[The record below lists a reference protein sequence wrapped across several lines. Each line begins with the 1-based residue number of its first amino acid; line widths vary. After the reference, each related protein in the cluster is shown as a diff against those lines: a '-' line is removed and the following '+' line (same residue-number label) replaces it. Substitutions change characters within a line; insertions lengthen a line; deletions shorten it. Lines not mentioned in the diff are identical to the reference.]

1 MRRLWYF
8 SRISVPPTLQNIYM
22 KTFHKT
28 LTDHALLS
36 YPHGPHRPSGPTHE
50 RYLKWKVGS
59 ELIASPCVL
68 IASVRPPLRIMTTT
82 RALVS
87 AVSAFSGLIRS
98 DGSFA
103 CPRGP
108 RRDCSVRA
116 GGGESLRGPASR
128 PGATVQRTH
137 ACAHTH
143 TRRPGVRVNE
153 GELVNRMGRGY
164 ITTGRPTR
172 REGGGQLVLN
182 HRSFKVRM
190 ARLDSSRSSISARLG
205 PREVGRTSNQ

>member
-1 MRRLWYF
+1 M
-8 SRISVPPTLQNIYM
+8 
-22 KTFHKT
+22 
-28 LTDHALLS
+28 
-36 YPHGPHRPSGPTHE
+36 
-50 RYLKWKVGS
+50 
-59 ELIASPCVL
+59 IASPCVL
-68 IASVRPPLRIMTTT
+68 LIAAVRPPLRIMTTT

-116 GGGESLRGPASR
+116 GGGESLCGPASP

-137 ACAHTH
+137 ARAHTH
-143 TRRPGVRVNE
+143 SSSRRKSERGRA

-172 REGGGQLVLN
+172 REGGGGQFVLN

-205 PREVGRTSNQ
+205 PREIGRTSNQ